1 MGVVFWK
8 ELADHFSSR
17 RFMILLALIILIG
30 LWSTY
35 ASGQAI
41 RQDTE
46 NSPAQYV
53 FLLLLTSGTA
63 AYLPRQSDQWK
74 ILRGLGDGCH
84 TLGFDSVV
92 SDRARYHAI
101 RIPSE
106 LRRAVAHAD
115 LYHGGRFLCRLLA
128 RARHAFLSALSENRH
143 RRTCLN
149 GDLALHDALRRYR

>member
-1 MGVVFWK
+1 FRMHRRHHPGFCCYRLRVCQWDI
-8 ELADHFSSR
+8 ESR
-17 RFMILLALIILIG
+17 AVAACLL
-30 LWSTY
+30 
-35 ASGQAI
+35 
-41 RQDTE
+41 RK
-46 NSPAQYV
+46 
-53 FLLLLTSGTA
+53 
-63 AYLPRQSDQWK
+63 SDQWE
-74 ILRGLGDGCH
+74 ILRGLGGGCH
-84 TLGFDSVV
+84 TLGLDSVV
-92 SDRARYHAI
+92 SDRARYYAI